1 MEINRSIKLEAWGE
15 IRSRNRYL
23 EAMGTWMVK
32 LFLILFTSYYWAR
45 LTKICMLWLVGR
57 EVAAQTRAHCS
68 LWPLWV
74 MVSLLAALQG
84 WSSRGTNDPWGSEM
98 NPRMSLRILFSQ
110 IEKTGTPSELT

>member
-32 LFLILFTSYYWAR
+32 LFLMLFTSHYWAR
-45 LTKICMLWLVGR
+45 LPKIRMLWLVGR
-57 EVAAQTRAHCS
+57 EVAAQTRAHCF

-74 MVSLLAALQG
+74 VVSLLP
-84 WSSRGTNDPWGSEM
+84 SRDGHREGLM
-98 NPRMSLRILFSQ
+98 NHGDLR
-110 IEKTGTPSELT
+110 